1 MSDIR
6 KCAGCMTKVMGPAGS
21 FCSYC
26 IARRTPKTELFMK
39 VSAPEIDEIIKEEEV
54 HEETQ
59 PETSVEESHLP
70 EPDEWSDSSGTSSE
84 SDPEE
89 SCGGSEEDGEE
100 SVYDD
105 EEPDEYEDE
114 EYDENN

>member
-1 MSDIR
+1 MSAIR

-26 IARRTPKTELFMK
+26 IARRTPRTELFMK
-39 VSAPEIDEIIKEEEV
+39 VSAPEIDEIVKEEV

-59 PETSVEESHLP
+59 PETSVEESHLS
-70 EPDEWSDSSGTSSE
+70 EPDEWSDSSGASSE
-84 SDPEE
+84 SDSEE